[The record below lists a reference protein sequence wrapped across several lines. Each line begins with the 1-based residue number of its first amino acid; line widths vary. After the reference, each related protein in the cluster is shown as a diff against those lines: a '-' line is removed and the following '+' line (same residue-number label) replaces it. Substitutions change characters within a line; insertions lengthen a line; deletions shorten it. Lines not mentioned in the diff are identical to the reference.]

1 MKRFSFVL
9 FVAAFATAS
18 LADNKT
24 SLANFLSDDT
34 QSRKDEQ
41 ENFDRRMRQVR
52 EDSAIDAERD
62 RLNRE
67 RQVRESGERKQGFH
81 PLVLP
86 DLSKQPKWRDIEA
99 GSKYQALSE
108 IEQRELKSKYFDDL
122 ISPHVLASG
131 GDVATL
137 RQQFME
143 KDLPWYEL
151 AMRRAVDYWAYGVIG
166 ISALL
171 ITLFRRRVAVVGRY
185 VVDNAFR
192 IAALAGALA
201 FIVFAIRTLQG
212 PVFVFLR

>member
-1 MKRFSFVL
+1 MKRFIFVL
-9 FVAAFATAS
+9 FITAFATTS
-18 LADNKT
+18 LADNKA
-24 SLANFLSDDT
+24 SLADFFSDDA
-34 QSRKDEQ
+34 QARKVEQ

-52 EDSAIDAERD
+52 EDAAIEAERD

-67 RQVRESGERKQGFH
+67 RQVKESGERKQGFH
-81 PLVLP
+81 TLVLP

-99 GSKYQALSE
+99 GARFQKLSDAERQAL
-108 IEQRELKSKYFDDL
+108 KTKYFDEL

-137 RQQFME
+137 RQQFMD

-151 AMRRAVDYWAYGVIG
+151 AIRRAADYWTYGAIG
-166 ISALL
+166 IAVLL
-171 ITLFRRRVAVVGRY
+171 AVLFRRRVAVVGGY

-201 FIVFAIRTLQG
+201 FMALAIRALQG
-212 PVFVFLR
+212 PIFLFLR